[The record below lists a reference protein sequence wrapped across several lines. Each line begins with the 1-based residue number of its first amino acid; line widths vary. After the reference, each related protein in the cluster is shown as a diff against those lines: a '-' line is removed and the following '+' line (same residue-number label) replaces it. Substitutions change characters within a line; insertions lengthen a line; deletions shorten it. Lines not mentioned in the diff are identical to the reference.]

1 MAHKKNWEMFF
12 EVETSNPVWF
22 FGHYNSLYNQCKFEE
37 LERTYY
43 SIYASELKPFKATIK
58 FSYFDKSYAVFD
70 DVNIK
75 DRFYIVYLTDL
86 KDFMNL
92 LVNGQITGTFEYVNK
107 NGNIGIRYINK

>member
-1 MAHKKNWEMFF
+1 MFF

-22 FGHYNSLYNQCKFEE
+22 FVHYNLLLMYGKLDE
-37 LERTYY
+37 LEKTYY
-43 SIYASELKPFKATIK
+43 SKPAYELKPFEATIK
-58 FSYFDKSYAVFD
+58 FSYFNKSYAVFD